1 MSICTVSINY
11 RDYVEVVDRGVTL
24 MPAQEIGLKKTKKH
38 QKLLLNLTQSSKST
52 DLSLGNEQISV

>member
-1 MSICTVSINY
+1 
-11 RDYVEVVDRGVTL
+11 